1 MGDLEDLLKMAKK
14 VSPANESDREA
25 QRRSFAY
32 GNTNIENDRV
42 TRQIVDSAAEKLR
55 DEEPGSPIAGSKKGE

>member
-1 MGDLEDLLKMAKK
+1 MNDKKNDLQYLIEKSKGVKMTPSE
-14 VSPANESDREA
+14 VEQ

-42 TRQIVDSAAEKLR
+42 TRSVVDEQADKL
-55 DEEPGSPIAGSKKGE
+55 GVSPTNA